1 MEFSL
6 ESKYVTQDG
15 TILISG
21 VQALVRLPM
30 DQHRADRRA
39 GLRTATLVSGYR
51 GSPLGGLDHELQRR
65 ERLLRDHEIRFLPGV
80 NEDLGATAVFGS
92 QMAGLFPRPKY
103 DGVLGMWY
111 GKALGVDRS
120 GDVFKHANFAGVG
133 RTGGVLAVAGDDA
146 TAKSSTL
153 PSQSEAAFYDALM
166 PVLSPG
172 SVQEVLDL
180 GRLGF
185 EMSRYSGLWV
195 GFKMA
200 TSVADAYGTAQVSPD
215 RIVVVDPQFEFDG
228 QPWRATQSVFLAPP
242 MSLTLEREIH
252 VGRLEAARAFSRA
265 HALNR
270 VTVSTPRDRL
280 GIAAPGKTYF
290 DLREALA
297 HLGLDDE
304 ALRAHGIRLL
314 KVAMPYPLETETVKE
329 FAHGLEEI
337 LVVEEKRSFLE
348 LFLKEALY
356 NEREGPRIVG
366 KRDEAENPL
375 VPASGE
381 LDPDTLTEILARRLA
396 SRVPEAK
403 LAPRLGILGFVREQT
418 EAPLA
423 SQRLFHFC
431 SGCPHNRSTMVPEG
445 SLAGAGI
452 GCHAMAMMMDD
463 RSTVGITHMGGEGVQ
478 WVGMA
483 PFTETE
489 HLFQNLGDGTLFH
502 SGTLA
507 IRQAVAAGTN
517 ITFKI
522 LYNGAVAMT
531 GGQDVDGAMPI
542 PELTRVLEAEGVQK
556 ILVLSDEPRKL
567 AGVDAWH
574 RDRLDEAQQL
584 LRETPG
590 MSVLIYDQHCA
601 AELRRKR
608 RRGVAPEPKERI
620 FINEAV
626 CEGCGDCGVQS
637 SCLSLFPVE
646 TELGRKTQVHQASC
660 NKDDSCLE
668 GDCPSFLRVIPGG
681 ARPSAPRSS
690 FEEVALPS
698 PDLRV
703 KEAHIYMVAIGGTG
717 VVTANQIL
725 ATAAM
730 LEDKHAT
737 GVDQTGLSQKAGP
750 VVSHLKILE
759 SEAGVSNTIAAGDA
773 DVYLAFDI
781 LASAAPGH
789 LSRARS
795 DKTTAVV
802 STSRIPTG
810 RMVTHVDEAFPELDQ
825 LASRIDAHTRF
836 ENNVYLDATALAE
849 HFFSD
854 HMPANVILLGAA
866 YQQGL
871 LPVKR
876 WSLEKAIELNGVAVE
891 RNRQAFSIGRRA
903 VADPDWVGSLELT
916 RRERLDETPKLEG
929 EALALVDGTG
939 ASGELRRL
947 LAHRV
952 PELIAYQN
960 TAYASRYV
968 ELVER
973 VASTETARV
982 GNGARLSEAVARN
995 LFKLMAY
1002 KDEYEVARL
1011 HTKPELT
1018 ASVART
1024 FGDRT
1029 RWKLMLL
1036 PPFLRAIGVK
1046 HKIPF
1051 GPWFRPILNTLARL
1065 KFLRGT
1071 ALDPFGHTAIRRI
1084 ERTLINEYR
1093 NIIEKELVS
1102 LSKERYNAAV
1112 ELAEL
1117 PALIRGYEAVKL
1129 RTIERYRNAVRQKL
1143 PPQS

>member
-1 MEFSL
+1 MELSL
-6 ESKYVTQDG
+6 ESKYVTENG

-65 ERLLRDHEIRFLPGV
+65 ERLLRDHEIRFLPGI

-111 GKALGVDRS
+111 GKAPGVDRS

-200 TSVADAYGTAQVSPD
+200 TSVADAYGAAQVSPD
-215 RIVVVDPQFEFDG
+215 RIVVVDPRFEVDG

-242 MSLTLEREIH
+242 FSLTLEREIH

-265 HALNR
+265 HVLNR

-297 HLGLDDE
+297 HLGLDDD
-304 ALRAHGIRLL
+304 ALRTHGIRLL
-314 KVAMPYPLETETVKE
+314 KVAMPYPLEAETVKE
-329 FAHGLEEI
+329 FAQGLEEI

-356 NEREGPRIVG
+356 NERESPRIVG

-381 LDPDTLTEILARRLA
+381 LDADTVTEILARRLA
-396 SRVPEAK
+396 SRVPEAL
-403 LAPRLGILGFVREQT
+403 LAPRLGILGFVRELT
-418 EAPLA
+418 EAPLD

-431 SGCPHNRSTMVPEG
+431 SGCPHNRSTTVPEG
-445 SLAGAGI
+445 SLAGGGI

-507 IRQAVAAGTN
+507 IRQAIAAGTN

-531 GGQDVDGAMPI
+531 GGQVVDGAMPI
-542 PELTRVLEAEGVQK
+542 PELTRALEAEGVEK

-567 AGVDAWH
+567 ASVLTQGAWH
-574 RDRLDEAQQL
+574 RDRLDEAQRI

-590 MSVLIYDQHCA
+590 TSVLIYDQHCA
-601 AELRRKR
+601 ADLRRKR
-608 RRGVAPEPKERI
+608 LRGLAPEPKERI

-637 SCLSLFPVE
+637 GCLSLFPVE
-646 TELGRKTQVHQASC
+646 TEHGRKTQVHQASC

-690 FEEVALPS
+690 FEEIALPT

-703 KEAHIYMVAIGGTG
+703 KQAHIYMVGIGGTG

-730 LEDKHAT
+730 LEEKHAT

-759 SEAGVSNTIAAGDA
+759 NEADASNTIAAGDA

-789 LSRARS
+789 LSRARP

-810 RMVTHVDEAFPELDQ
+810 RMVTHVDETFPELDQ
-825 LASRIDAHTRF
+825 LVSRIDAHTRF
-836 ENNVYLDATALAE
+836 ANNVYLDATALAE

-854 HMPANVILLGAA
+854 HMPANMILLGAA

-871 LPVKR
+871 LPMKS
-876 WSLEKAIELNGVAVE
+876 WSLEKAIELNGVAISQ
-891 RNRQAFSIGRRA
+891 NRQAFSIGRRA
-903 VADPDWVGSLELT
+903 VADPNWVDSLNLT

-929 EALALVDGTG
+929 EALALVEGTG
-939 ASGELRRL
+939 ASGELKRL
-947 LAHRV
+947 LTHRV
-952 PELIAYQN
+952 PDLIAYQN
-960 TAYASRYV
+960 KAYAARYV
-968 ELVER
+968 EFVNR
-973 VASTETARV
+973 VASTEAARI

-1011 HTKPELT
+1011 HTKPEL
-1018 ASVART
+1018 AAAIART
-1024 FGDRT
+1024 FGNRSK
-1029 RWKLMLL
+1029 WKLMLL
-1036 PPFLRAIGVK
+1036 PPVLRAVGLK
-1046 HKIPF
+1046 HKIAF
-1051 GPWFRPILNTLARL
+1051 GPWFRPLLSILARL

-1071 ALDPFGHTAIRRI
+1071 PFDPFSYAAIRRI
-1084 ERTLINEYR
+1084 ERDLIDEYR
-1093 NIIEKELVS
+1093 DAIDKELLS
-1102 LSKERYNAAV
+1102 LSPERYHAAV
-1112 ELAEL
+1112 TLAER
-1117 PALIRGYEAVKL
+1117 PDIIRGYETIKL
-1129 RTIERYRNAVRQKL
+1129 HNVHRFREE
-1143 PPQS
+1143 S